1 MSEDL
6 LKDNKS
12 PFIIDQTPEER
23 QQQLDVLQTQVNQV
37 YQDAAARGLTN
48 EKFAVEIW
56 ANTVLKI
63 PVYVAIA
70 ALNLNQATNMVGEE
84 LSVFLDFLREKT
96 LKGDLERSGWA
107 VQMIFTG
114 LILREKRT
122 VSNRISK
129 HEIFKVVTSLTY
141 NNDKLLVKN
150 DGWITHKDH
159 EPGIKLPNN
168 FGYLVVAEC
177 CAIEDFEVCKHCY
190 LMYGN
195 PLNKCDR
202 CKNSLVR

>member
-1 MSEDL
+1 MSENAL
-6 LKDNKS
+6 TDNQS
-12 PFIIDQTPEER
+12 PFIVNQTPEEK
-23 QQQLDVLQTQVNQV
+23 QKQLEVLQAQVNQI
-37 YQDAAARGLTN
+37 YQDAASRGLTN

-56 ANTVLKI
+56 ANALLKI
-63 PVYVAIA
+63 PAYVAIA

-84 LSVFLDFLREKT
+84 LSLFLDYLRQQSIN
-96 LKGDLERSGWA
+96 GDLEKSGWT

-114 LILREKRT
+114 LILREKVT

-129 HEIFKVVTSLTY
+129 NESFMVVTSLTY
-141 NNDKLLVKN
+141 KSGNLPVKN

-177 CAIEDFEVCKHCY
+177 CAIEDFEVCPHCY

-202 CKNSLVR
+202 CKNSLIR